1 MAGERSVYK
10 PYMANKVKIYNSI
23 SRIKSIFGTDVRVG
37 LDFDSLHL
45 TAEEQTGLSDFGS
58 SSYEEAL
65 IQLLESVR
73 QEHGL
78 HDFGVAMAKNM
89 FLSSLKNRLYL
100 EENIARVPGISTQ
113 SIKTPIWIVGLPRTG
128 STLLHNLLSLDKSTR
143 TLKRWEALYPSS
155 RNVDEISDRIARRK
169 QAKIETD
176 RLENL
181 APGILAK
188 HSMGWNQPD
197 ECVTMFCDSFKSQLF
212 GFCFGILPYVEWLR
226 KQDLSDAYMYYKRQ
240 LQVLQ
245 WQQGGD
251 RWVFKAPFHSCYM
264 KEIEQTFENPL
275 YIQLHRD
282 PREVVP
288 SVASLQS
295 SIQGISSKSVDRN
308 IVGKSVFEECR
319 ISVDSASEARKEIS
333 PDRIMDIQYK
343 DMVKQPIET
352 ISSIYE
358 KWGFDF
364 SQKFQNAITSFMQAN
379 PKGKHGGHKYTCDE
393 FGLSEGDFD
402 SGFKY
407 YIKQNS
413 MR

>member
-1 MAGERSVYK
+1 MTGERSIYK

-23 SRIKSIFGTDVRVG
+23 SRIKSIFGADVRAG
-37 LDFDSLHL
+37 LNFDLLHL
-45 TAEEQTGLSDFGS
+45 AAEEQTGLSDFGS

-65 IQLLESVR
+65 VLLLDCVR
-73 QEHGL
+73 QERGL
-78 HDFGVAMAKNM
+78 HDFGVEMAKNM

-100 EENIARVPGISTQ
+100 EENIARVPSITTQ
-113 SIKTPIWIVGLPRTG
+113 PIDKPIWIVGLPRTG
-128 STLLHNLLSLDKSTR
+128 STLLHNLLSLDKSNR
-143 TLKRWEALYPSS
+143 TLKRWETLYPSS
-155 RNVDEISDRIARRK
+155 RKIDEMSDRIARRQ
-169 QAKIETD
+169 QAKRETD
-176 RLENL
+176 VLENL

-212 GFCFGILPYVEWLR
+212 GFCFGILPYIEWLR
-226 KQDLSDAYMYYKRQ
+226 NQDLSDAYEYYRRQ
-240 LQVLQ
+240 LLVLQ
-245 WQQGGD
+245 WQHSAD

-264 KEIEQTFENPL
+264 TEIEQTFVDPL

-295 SIQGISSKSVDRN
+295 SIQGVSSKYIDRN
-308 IVGKSVFEECR
+308 VLGKSVFDECR
-319 ISVDSASEARKEIS
+319 IAVESVSESRQKIS
-333 PDRIMDIQYK
+333 SDRIIDIQYG
-343 DMVKQPIET
+343 DMIKQPVET

-364 SQKFQNAITSFMQAN
+364 SQKFQDAITSFMQAN

-393 FGLSEGDFD
+393 FGLSDGDFD
-402 SGFKY
+402 SGFKH